1 MITFLEKEFPVNILF
16 LPSNIQISVEEG
28 TTLLAAIYE
37 AGLMVDASCGG
48 HGKCGK
54 CKVLVTKG
62 NDRKFEKEEVL
73 ILSEKE
79 REQGIRLACFMRV
92 KEDTCVLLPD
102 LYKEK
107 EESICVEDVAT
118 EESQPRKL
126 GLALDVGTTTM
137 EYVVLDLENGSPI
150 IKDKFYNSLRKY
162 GADVIA
168 RISACQ
174 GDDSKV
180 KILQQEL
187 IEGLKHHLSTTLAC
201 LNLSMQCIIR
211 TVVVGNTAM
220 CHFFTGLSPYKLAK
234 APFQTDYLGGDIKLA
249 RELGL
254 PFGDKATLE
263 ILPMIGGHIGAD
275 TVGCLAELQMNK
287 MEGYHLLVDIGTNGE
302 LVLKGE
308 DILVA
313 CSTAAGPA
321 FEGGSMA
328 YGMCA
333 GLGAINK
340 VFYQNKII
348 KLQVGGNVKPVGLS
362 GTGILDGIAALY
374 KAGIVDN
381 TGYLKEEYCSKDPV
395 TGQMGYALYG
405 DEDSGIYI
413 TRQDI
418 RQFQLA
424 KAAISAGIKILLME
438 ADLSV
443 QQLSGIWIAGAFGT
457 HLNLENAM
465 LLGLLPFFQ
474 LTRYH
479 QIGNAALSGAIKRI
493 KDQVSTEELREL
505 TKGIQRVELADLKQ
519 FKQIFLEEMGFKGEI
534 SSLL

>member
-1 MITFLEKEFPVNILF
+1 MNVLF
-16 LPSNIQISVEEG
+16 LPSNIQMSVEEG
-28 TTLLAAIYE
+28 TFLLSAIYE

-48 HGKCGK
+48 HGTCGK

-62 NDRKFEKEEVL
+62 NDRKYEKEEEL
-73 ILSEKE
+73 ILSDKE
-79 REQGIRLACFMRV
+79 RERGIRLACLMQI

-107 EESICVEDVAT
+107 EKSVYVADVVC
-118 EESQPRKL
+118 ENRKPRKL

-137 EYVVLDLENGSPI
+137 EYAILDLEDSVLI
-150 IKDKFYNSLRKY
+150 VKDKFYNSLRKY
-162 GADVIA
+162 GADIMS

-174 GDDSKV
+174 GDISKV
-180 KILQQEL
+180 KKLQQEL
-187 IEGLKHHLSTTLAC
+187 IEELKYHLSNTLSR
-201 LNLSMQCIIR
+201 LNLSMQEIIK

-220 CHFFTGLSPYKLAK
+220 CHFFTGLSPEKLAK
-234 APFQTDYLGGDIKLA
+234 APFKTDYMGGDIKLA
-249 RELGL
+249 NELGL
-254 PFGDKATLE
+254 PFGDKATVE
-263 ILPMIGGHIGAD
+263 ILPIIGGHIGAD
-275 TVGCLAELQMNK
+275 TIGCLVELKMNK

-302 LVLKGE
+302 IVLKGE
-308 DILVA
+308 DLLVA

-340 VFYQNKII
+340 VLYQNKKI

-362 GTGILDGIAALY
+362 GTGILDAIAALY
-374 KAGIVDN
+374 KAGIVDS
-381 TGYLKEEYCSKDPV
+381 TGYLKEEYCEKDPI
-395 TGQMGYALYG
+395 TGQLGYELYR
-405 DEDSGIYI
+405 DEESSIYI

-424 KAAISAGIKILLME
+424 KAAISAGIKLL
-438 ADLSV
+438 LSETNLKV

-457 HLNLENAM
+457 HLNLDNAM
-465 LLGLLPFFQ
+465 LIGLLPDTQ

-479 QIGNAALSGAIKRI
+479 QIGNAALSGAIIRL
-493 KDQVSTEELREL
+493 KDQVSREELREL
-505 TKGIQRVELADLKQ
+505 TKGIQRLELADLKE
-519 FKQIFLEEMGFKGEI
+519 FKQIYLEEMVFTVYTG
-534 SSLL
+534 